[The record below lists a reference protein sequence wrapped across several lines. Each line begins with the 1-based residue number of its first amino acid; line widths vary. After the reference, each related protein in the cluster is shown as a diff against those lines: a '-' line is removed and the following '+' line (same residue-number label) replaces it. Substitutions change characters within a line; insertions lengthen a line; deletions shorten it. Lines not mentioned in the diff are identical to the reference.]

1 MKWPYA
7 AFSHTGAPTPG
18 QSATEPAHSPH
29 EADVEK
35 LRQRGNDAF
44 QRGTYTRAADLYN
57 RVGRVSQNLLEI
69 LETPL
74 YRLLSQVDLH
84 TACF

>member
-1 MKWPYA
+1 MDWPYA
-7 AFSHTGAPTPG
+7 VFFPTGAPTRGASP
-18 QSATEPAHSPH
+18 TEAAHSAH

-57 RVGRVSQNLLEI
+57 RVGLFS
-69 LETPL
+69 
-74 YRLLSQVDLH
+74 
-84 TACF
+84 